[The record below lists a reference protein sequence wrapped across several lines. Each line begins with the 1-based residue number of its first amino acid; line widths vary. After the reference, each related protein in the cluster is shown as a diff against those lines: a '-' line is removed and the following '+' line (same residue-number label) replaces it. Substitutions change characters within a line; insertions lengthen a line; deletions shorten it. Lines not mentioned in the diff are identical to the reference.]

1 MNIDKLRHDLLD
13 LHKKLLDYQ
22 GKLAEQ
28 EFGRSI
34 TPYEMWHLS
43 TTDKTFNWLRSLSE
57 LIVQIDEKMEAKE
70 VGHDFSEWVKNELK
84 NLTDPQGTGNFQSQL
99 ALALSKKP
107 ELQFEVSQL
116 RSHL

>member
-13 LHKKLLDYQ
+13 LHKKLLEYQ
-22 GKLAEQ
+22 GRLAEQ
-28 EFGRSI
+28 EFGRTI

-57 LIVQIDEKMEAKE
+57 LIVKIDENMEAKE
-70 VGHDFSEWVKNELK
+70 QVQDFPAWVKNELK
-84 NLTDPQGTGNFQSQL
+84 TLTDVTNTGDFQAKL
-99 ALALSKKP
+99 AVALNAKP
-107 ELQFEVSQL
+107 ELQFELSKL